1 MAFDAT
7 PVTVDNGEGVDYTAA
22 VRTTTVGKIVGCQL
36 DIGTDATPSPV
47 TPTNPMPIFNASP
60 PAASLTAGNV
70 ISQGLILAADIETAA
85 PAGLNLIDYTSS
97 MILSVMI
104 YNRLTVDVEISF
116 DGGVTWVVL
125 PAGASPTVE
134 FFKDARK
141 IATDIQVR
149 KKSGVTVAGTDI
161 MAWGKI

>member
-7 PVTVDNGEGVDYTAA
+7 PVTVDNGELTDYTAA
-22 VRTTTVGKIVGCQL
+22 VRTTTAGKIVGCQI
-36 DIGTDATPSPV
+36 DIGTDTTPSPV
-47 TPTNPMPIFNASP
+47 TPANPLPTYNASP

-85 PAGLNLIDYTSS
+85 PAGINLVTYAAS
-97 MILSVMI
+97 MILSVMF
-104 YNRLTVDVEISF
+104 YNRLTVDVEVSF
-116 DGGVTWVVL
+116 DGGGTWMVL
-125 PAGASPTVE
+125 PALASPTVE

-141 IATDIQVR
+141 IITDIQVR